1 VAVQVARAAEHP
13 NRGREWLERPRS
25 RRPSTRGWDRTG
37 SPTRSSGRDRPTW
50 CSPWAPSAMSTSS
63 GKTPRWHCSCAG
75 WPRSPGCCA
84 STGAAP
90 APPIHCHPTRCHRR
104 RCTPRNWSRSW
115 TRPARGGSRCWPP
128 ALIRAEFIIG
138 VAGCTL
144 PGVRTLL
151 SGSGWMIALGIWPVA
166 TGMNHVP
173 PAISAQ
179 ALSRPG
185 ALEAEL
191 VGADLPRELRQA
203 GVRQLWIVV
212 PFAVVVAAIAHAWSG
227 RRPSM
232 GDRQA
237 EAAAY

>member
-1 VAVQVARAAEHP
+1 
-13 NRGREWLERPRS
+13 
-25 RRPSTRGWDRTG
+25 
-37 SPTRSSGRDRPTW
+37 
-50 CSPWAPSAMSTSS
+50 
-63 GKTPRWHCSCAG
+63 
-75 WPRSPGCCA
+75 
-84 STGAAP
+84 
-90 APPIHCHPTRCHRR
+90 
-104 RCTPRNWSRSW
+104 
-115 TRPARGGSRCWPP
+115 
-128 ALIRAEFIIG
+128 

-144 PGVRTLL
+144 LGVRTLL
-151 SGSGWMIALGIWPVA
+151 SGSGWMMALGKWPVA

-173 PAISAQ
+173 LAISAQ

-185 ALEAEL
+185 ALGAEL